1 MQGGKMKAL
10 MKKDGTFGAVLTE
23 VPIPE
28 IDKHEVLIKVKAA
41 SICGTDVHIYNWDQ
55 WARQRIKTPYVFG
68 HEFSGIVEAV
78 GENAGNVK
86 VGEYVSAETHIVC
99 GKCVPCVTGKAHVCT
114 NTAIIG
120 VDTAG
125 CFAEYVKVPADNVWK
140 NPADMNPAVAS
151 IQEPLGNAVHTVLES
166 QPAGGTTAVIGCGP
180 IGLMAVAVAKAAGA
194 SQVIAV
200 DKNEYRLALAKQMG
214 ATRTVSIE
222 KEDPYKIVSA
232 LTSGEGADLVCEMSG
247 HPSAIAQG
255 LAMAANGGKF
265 HILSLPEHPVTIDLT
280 NKVVFKGLTIKGI
293 TGRKMFSTWRQ
304 VSQLLSSNVL
314 DLSPVITHQFPL
326 EEFEKGFELMRSG
339 QCGKVILIP
348 QKGDKHDEGI

>member
-1 MQGGKMKAL
+1 M
-10 MKKDGTFGAVLTE
+10 
-23 VPIPE
+23 
-28 IDKHEVLIKVKAA
+28 
-41 SICGTDVHIYNWDQ
+41 
-55 WARQRIKTPYVFG
+55 
-68 HEFSGIVEAV
+68 
-78 GENAGNVK
+78 
-86 VGEYVSAETHIVC
+86 SAETHIVC
-99 GKCVPCVTGKAHVCT
+99 GECVPCVTGKSHVCT

-125 CFAEYVKVPADNVWK
+125 CFAEYVKVPADNIWR
-140 NPADMNPAVAS
+140 NPADMDPSIAS

-194 SQVIAV
+194 SQVIAI
-200 DKNEYRLALAKQMG
+200 DKNEYRLRLAKQMG
-214 ATRTVSIE
+214 ATCAVSIE
-222 KEDPYKIVSA
+222 KEDPLKIVSA

-255 LAMAANGGKF
+255 LAMAANGGRF

-280 NKVVFKGLTIKGI
+280 NKVVFKGLTIQGI

-304 VSQLLSSNVL
+304 VSQLISSNVI
-314 DLSPVITHQFPL
+314 DLEPVITHQFPL

-348 QKGDKHDEGI
+348 

>member
-1 MQGGKMKAL
+1 MQSGKMKAL
-10 MKKDGTFGAVLTE
+10 MKKDGAFGAVLTE

-68 HEFSGIVEAV
+68 HEFSGIVEGV
-78 GENAGNVK
+78 GENVSSVK

-99 GKCVPCVTGKAHVCT
+99 GECVPCLTGKSHVCT

-125 CFAEYVKVPADNVWK
+125 CFAEYVKVPADNIWR
-140 NPADMNPAVAS
+140 NPADMDPSIAS

-194 SQVIAV
+194 SQVIAI
-200 DKNEYRLALAKQMG
+200 DKNEYRLRLAKQMG
-214 ATRTVSIE
+214 ATCTVSIE
-222 KEDPYKIVSA
+222 KEDPLKIVSA
-232 LTSGEGADLVCEMSG
+232 LTSGEGADLV
-247 HPSAIAQG
+247 
-255 LAMAANGGKF
+255 
-265 HILSLPEHPVTIDLT
+265 
-280 NKVVFKGLTIKGI
+280 
-293 TGRKMFSTWRQ
+293 
-304 VSQLLSSNVL
+304 
-314 DLSPVITHQFPL
+314 
-326 EEFEKGFELMRSG
+326 
-339 QCGKVILIP
+339 
-348 QKGDKHDEGI
+348 